1 MDFSF
6 ILEHF
11 TAVVVVACLE
21 VGYLLKHV
29 FTKFPNKYIPAVLA
43 IIGAVA
49 NALVSGMAFDS
60 VVYGAAMGLCSTGLH
75 QAFKGFVEKKA
86 E

>member
-6 ILEHF
+6 ITQHF
-11 TAVVVVACLE
+11 VAVVVLACLE

-49 NALVSGMAFDS
+49 NTLVSGVSFESA
-60 VVYGAAMGLCSTGLH
+60 VYGAAMGLCSTGLH
-75 QAFKGFVEKKA
+75 QLFKSFIENPKG
-86 E
+86 

>member
-6 ILEHF
+6 ITQHF
-11 TAVVVVACLE
+11 VAVVVLACLE

-49 NALVSGMAFDS
+49 NTLGSGVSIESA
-60 VVYGAAMGLCSTGLH
+60 VYGAAMGLCSTGLH
-75 QAFKGFVEKKA
+75 QLFKSFIENPKG
-86 E
+86 